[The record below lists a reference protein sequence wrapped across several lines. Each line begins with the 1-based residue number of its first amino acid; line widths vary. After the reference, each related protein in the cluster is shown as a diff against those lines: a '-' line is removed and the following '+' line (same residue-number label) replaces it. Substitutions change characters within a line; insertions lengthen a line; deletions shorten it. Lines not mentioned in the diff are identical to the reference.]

1 MRMDKEER
9 RPVTIV
15 LSTEV
20 WKDAKV
26 FSFNHGIT
34 LSQLVENALLR
45 EIRGK

>member
-1 MRMDKEER
+1 MDKEEK